1 MKILFIGDIIG
12 SLGRKAVKEILPTL
26 NPKQF
31 DLIIANGE
39 NSAHGYGITLKI
51 YEELLRM
58 GIDVVTMGNHVWDKQ
73 EIIKDGDKFTRVAR
87 PANYPL
93 GAPGCEFLIV
103 EAKNGFKVGILNL
116 VGRVFMPPLDCPF
129 QTSDRLI
136 PEIKK
141 EANIIIVDIHAE
153 ATSEK
158 NALGQYLDGRVS
170 AVLGT
175 HTHIMTADERILPGG
190 TAFISDIG
198 MVGAQDSII
207 GMRKEQ
213 ILKRFVTGL
222 PEKFEPTEEGIGIF
236 NAVSLEIDEAT
247 GRALK
252 IERIIKTTGV
262 IEK

>member
-12 SLGRKAVKEILPTL
+12 SLGRKAVKSVLPEL
-26 NPKQF
+26 LPDNY

-58 GIDVVTMGNHVWDKQ
+58 GIDVVTMGNHVWDKK
-73 EIIKDGDKFTRVAR
+73 ELIKDVEKFSRLVR
-87 PANYPL
+87 PANYPK
-93 GAPGCEFLIV
+93 GAPCREFLIV
-103 EAKNGFKVGILNL
+103 EAKNGVKVGILNL
-116 VGRVFMPPLDCPF
+116 VGRIFMPPLDCPF

-158 NALGQYLDGRVS
+158 NAVGQYLNGRVS

-175 HTHIMTADERILPGG
+175 HTHIMTADERILSNG

-207 GMRKEQ
+207 GMKKEQ

-222 PEKFEPTEEGIGIF
+222 PEKFEPTEEGVGIF
-236 NAVSLEIDEAT
+236 NAVILDIDQNT
-247 GRALK
+247 GKALK
-252 IERIIKTTGV
+252 IERIIKKTEN
-262 IEK
+262 IQK